1 MSFAVSRTH
10 ESDGY
15 PVEAAEPKL
24 VLIHSSEEPEPVE
37 PVQRRAKNAAEQF
50 GLQLSEIERL
60 PFDLSAL
67 EDEGAFVNVDASN
80 FGFFRSVMS

>member
-1 MSFAVSRTH
+1 MVQ
-10 ESDGY
+10 Y
-15 PVEAAEPKL
+15 EPL
-24 VLIHSSEEPEPVE
+24 ALEPANEIHGCRQMFRVDEDVIRQFE

-80 FGFFRSVMS
+80 FGLLDRQGP